1 MERRISSVR
10 FINAAAVHAVVKH
23 LAGLC
28 DGATSLDGQGF
39 NKLDSFNGH
48 SWAMASRLTDETAE
62 RARDMVRK
70 YRRQIPD
77 DLWRAMWQ

>member
-10 FINAAAVHAVVKH
+10 FINTAAVHAVVKH
-23 LAGLC
+23 LADLC

-39 NKLDSFNGH
+39 NKQDSGDGH
-48 SWAMASRLTDETAE
+48 YYADLKDLTEYEAE
-62 RARDMVRK
+62 DCRKLVRK

-77 DLWRAMWQ
+77 ELWRAMWH